1 MNKKFFAMIMLHLY
15 INRRKKVISNYGI
28 PFECVELVRRF
39 YNQYYGLTF
48 PSVRDA
54 YEMFEKI
61 DSLIHIENHQVV
73 LLQTIGAPNIDR
85 ICVGDALFLQRNKK
99 NNNYGHVAIIVY
111 SDGKKV
117 VIAQQNQ
124 ENALEVYNTRK
135 LIKEMNMVNSQFVGL
150 KRLPDW
156 IPKPTMI
163 YVKVI

>member
-61 DSLIHIENHQVV
+61 DSLIHTINNQVV

-111 SDGKKV
+111 SDGKNV

-135 LIKEMNMVNSQFVGL
+135 LIKEMNMVNSQFIGL

>member
-1 MNKKFFAMIMLHLY
+1 MNRKRK
-15 INRRKKVISNYGI
+15 INTGYGI

-48 PSVRDA
+48 SSVRDA

-61 DSLIHIENHQVV
+61 DSLIHTGNHQVV
-73 LLQTIGAPNIDR
+73 LLQTIEAPNIDR
-85 ICVGDALFLQRNKK
+85 ICVGDVLFWRRNKK

-111 SDGKKV
+111 SDEKKV
-117 VIAQQNQ
+117 VIAQQN
-124 ENALEVYNTRK
+124 EDNPLEVYNT
-135 LIKEMNMVNSQFVGL
+135 IKFIQEMNKENSQFIGI

-156 IPKPTMI
+156 IPKPKMI

>member
-1 MNKKFFAMIMLHLY
+1 MIMLQLY
-15 INRRKKVISNYGI
+15 NDRKKKVKTNYGI

-61 DSLIHIENHQVV
+61 NSLIHTINNQVV

-111 SDGKKV
+111 SDGKNV

-124 ENALEVYNTRK
+124 DNALEVYNTRK
-135 LIKEMNMVNSQFVGL
+135 LIQELNRVNSQFIGL

-156 IPKPTMI
+156 IPKPNMI

>member
-61 DSLIHIENHQVV
+61 DSLIYTGNHQVV

-135 LIKEMNMVNSQFVGL
+135 LIKEMNMVNSQFIGL

>member
-1 MNKKFFAMIMLHLY
+1 MN
-15 INRRKKVISNYGI
+15 RKKKVKTGYGV
-28 PFECVELVRRF
+28 PFECVELARRF

-48 PSVRDA
+48 SSVKDA

-61 DSLIHIENHQVV
+61 DSLIHTGNHQLV
-73 LLQTIGAPNIDR
+73 LLQTIAAPNIDR
-85 ICVGDALFLQRNKK
+85 ICVGDSIFWKRQEK
-99 NNNYGHVAIIVY
+99 NTKYGHVGIVVY

-124 ENALEVYNTRK
+124 KNSLEVYETTK
-135 LIKEMNMVNSQFVGL
+135 LIKEINKKNSDFLGI

-156 IPKPTMI
+156 IQKPAII

>member
-1 MNKKFFAMIMLHLY
+1 MLHLY
-15 INRRKKVISNYGI
+15 INRSKKVISNYGI

-61 DSLIHIENHQVV
+61 NSLIYTGNHQVV
-73 LLQTIGAPNIDR
+73 LLQTIWAPNIDR
-85 ICVGDALFLQRNKK
+85 ICVGDLLFWRRNKK

-117 VIAQQNQ
+117 VIAQQN
-124 ENALEVYNTRK
+124 EDNALEVYNTTK
-135 LIKEMNMVNSQFVGL
+135 LIQELNTMNSQFIGL

>member
-1 MNKKFFAMIMLHLY
+1 MIMLQLY
-15 INRRKKVISNYGI
+15 NDRKKKVKTNYGI

-73 LLQTIGAPNIDR
+73 LLQTIEAPNIDK
-85 ICVGDALFLQRNKK
+85 ICVGDILFWQRNEK
-99 NNNYGHVAIIVY
+99 NNNYGHVGIVVY

-117 VIAQQNQ
+117 VVAHQNQ
-124 ENALEVYNTRK
+124 KKPLKEYATSEILKK
-135 LIKEMNMVNSQFVGL
+135 LNLKNGKYLGL

-156 IPKPTMI
+156 IPKPAMI